1 MYHKSQSTYSQAIS
15 IEQTLNENG
24 ELYTVKDVLLF
35 YGYIFIK
42 PFVSVME
49 GFTSK
54 AVLSLFG
61 VLLFVSEPSEVQ
73 FITGSMFYVPMDLV
87 ALLLILWCSDIVTGI
102 IRATLINKQ
111 PFIPVKVM
119 MWFVRGLVYIVGLG
133 LVSAFLNTGAKYFGD
148 LFIDAQAFV
157 FLVVAFTELWSN
169 LRNLFG
175 PDMKNAPIGRAII
188 ALLSGRGLR
197 AALQE
202 IMIDDNS
209 PKHPQS

>member
-1 MYHKSQSTYSQAIS
+1 MYHNQQSTYSQAIV
-15 IEQTLNENG
+15 IEQNLNKNG
-24 ELYTVKDVLLF
+24 ELDTVKDVLLF
-35 YGYIFIK
+35 YGYIFVK

-54 AVLSLFG
+54 AILSMLG
-61 VLLFVSEPSEVQ
+61 VLLFVSEPNEIK

-87 ALLLILWCSDIVTGI
+87 ALLLVLWCSDIVTGI

-175 PDMKNAPIGRAII
+175 PSMKTAPLGRALI
-188 ALLSGRGLR
+188 ALLSGKGLR

-202 IMIDDNS
+202 IMLDDHS
-209 PKHPQS
+209 PKHPEL